1 MYSYNSYFGFSVS
14 PFSVTPDPSFFYPSP
29 VYQEAYANLQY
40 GIEAKKGFIVIAG
53 EVGTG
58 KTTLLRKL
66 MRDNLEGTIETA
78 FVFNTDLDFT
88 ELLQLIHE
96 DLGLGITDANKVKL
110 LLELNRYLITQVKQ
124 SHIVSVLV
132 DEAQNLSDDAL
143 EGLRLL
149 SNLETDEEKLI
160 QIVLMGQPELLA
172 KLDQPTLRQLKQ
184 RVALQCRLFPL
195 TRSEVGSYIEFR
207 LRTAGY
213 TGNDLFSRGAVRQI
227 TIYSRG
233 IPRLVNILCDNG
245 LLTAYARNRKNVSA
259 KIIEEVVSDLRL
271 GLEEQSTQA
280 EIAPAITPTKPKPAI
295 TPTKPEPAAI
305 HYTAKDIPPAQIL
318 SFTSCLGFV
327 GHKLRRILK
336 VPLQSLAV
344 ILGLVALASLISPK
358 NYFETARRNLH
369 EWVLLVKDQEPV
381 PQQLVKDQEPQEANA
396 KVEIEPE
403 NQRVIIPRGSSIYKI
418 ASETY
423 GANTA
428 LGVDLIKEFN
438 PEIKDLNR
446 VFVGQAL
453 LLPSLT
459 PGTLLRKQPDGSYRL
474 IATTFY
480 RLPRAGEY
488 VARLRNEGY
497 QVTLTPRKVTDNL
510 LLYRVE
516 IGGLKSFE
524 EAHHTW
530 LAMR

>member
-14 PFSVTPDPSFFYPSP
+14 PFSVTPDPSFFYPNP
-29 VYQEAYANLQY
+29 VYKEAYANLQY

-58 KTTLLRKL
+58 KTTLLRKM
-66 MRDNLEGTIETA
+66 MRDNLQGTIETA

-96 DLGLGITDANKVKL
+96 DLGLGIKEDANKVKL
-110 LLELNRYLITQVKQ
+110 LRELNEYLITQRNE

-172 KLDQPTLRQLKQ
+172 KLDRPTLRQLKQ

-195 TRSEVGSYIEFR
+195 IASEVGSYIEFR

-213 TGNDLFSRGAVRQI
+213 TGNDLFSPGAVRQI
-227 TIYSRG
+227 TISSRG
-233 IPRLVNILCDNG
+233 IPRLVNIICDNG
-245 LLTAYARNRKNVSA
+245 LLTAYARNQKNVSE
-259 KIIEEVVSDLRL
+259 KIIEEVVSDLRV
-271 GLEEQSTQA
+271 GLEEQPTQA
-280 EIAPAITPTKPKPAI
+280 AIAPAITPTKPQPA
-295 TPTKPEPAAI
+295 TI

-327 GHKLRRILK
+327 GHKLGHILK

-344 ILGLVALASLISPK
+344 ILGLVALGSFISPK
-358 NYFETARRNLH
+358 EYFEMARRNLH

-381 PQQLVKDQEPQEANA
+381 PQQLVKDQQPVPQQLVKDQELQEVNA
-396 KVEIEPE
+396 K
-403 NQRVIIPRGSSIYKI
+403 
-418 ASETY
+418 
-423 GANTA
+423 
-428 LGVDLIKEFN
+428 
-438 PEIKDLNR
+438 
-446 VFVGQAL
+446 
-453 LLPSLT
+453 
-459 PGTLLRKQPDGSYRL
+459 
-474 IATTFY
+474 
-480 RLPRAGEY
+480 
-488 VARLRNEGY
+488 
-497 QVTLTPRKVTDNL
+497 
-510 LLYRVE
+510 
-516 IGGLKSFE
+516 
-524 EAHHTW
+524 
-530 LAMR
+530 

>member
-14 PFSVTPDPSFFYPSP
+14 PFSVTPDPSFFYPNP

-40 GIEAKKGFIVIAG
+40 GIETKKGFIVIAG

-66 MRDNLEGTIETA
+66 MRDNLQGTIETA

-96 DLGLGITDANKVKL
+96 DLGLGIKDANKVQL
-110 LLELNRYLITQVKQ
+110 LRELDEYLITQRNQ

-149 SNLETDEEKLI
+149 SNFETDEEKLI

-172 KLDQPTLRQLKQ
+172 KLDRPTLRQLKQ

-195 TRSEVGSYIEFR
+195 IASEVGSYIEFR

-213 TGNDLFSRGAVRQI
+213 TGNDLFSPDAVRQI
-227 TIYSRG
+227 ATYSRG
-233 IPRLVNILCDNG
+233 IPRLVNVICDNG
-245 LLTAYARNRKNVSA
+245 LLTAYARDQKNVSA
-259 KIIEEVVSDLRL
+259 KIIKEVVSDLRV
-271 GLEEQSTQA
+271 GFEEQSTQA
-280 EIAPAITPTKPKPAI
+280 EIAPAVTR
-295 TPTKPEPAAI
+295 TKPEPATT

-344 ILGLVALASLISPK
+344 ILGLVALGSFISPK
-358 NYFETARRNLH
+358 NYFEMAKRNLH

-381 PQQLVKDQEPQEANA
+381 PQQLAKDQEPQEVNA

-403 NQRVIIPRGSSIYKI
+403 KQRVIIPRGSSIYKI

-497 QVTLTPRKVTDNL
+497 QVTLTPRKITDNL

-516 IGGLKSFE
+516 IGGLKGFE

>member
-29 VYQEAYANLQY
+29 VYKEAYANLQY

-96 DLGLGITDANKVKL
+96 DLGLGIKDANKVQL
-110 LLELNRYLITQVKQ
+110 LRELNEYLITQLKQ

-149 SNLETDEEKLI
+149 SNLETDDEKLI

-172 KLDQPTLRQLKQ
+172 KLDRPSLRQLKQ

-195 TRSEVGSYIEFR
+195 TRSEVGPYIDFR

-213 TGNDLFSRGAVRQI
+213 TGNDLFSPAAVRRI
-227 TIYSRG
+227 TLYSRG
-233 IPRLVNILCDNG
+233 IPRLVNIICDNG
-245 LLTAYARNRKNVSA
+245 LLTAYARDQKNVSA
-259 KIIEEVVSDLRL
+259 KIIKEVVSDLRL
-271 GLEEQSTQA
+271 GRFEEQFTQA
-280 EIAPAITPTKPKPAI
+280 EIAPPVTR
-295 TPTKPEPAAI
+295 TKPEPATI
-305 HYTAKDIPPAQIL
+305 HYTAKDIPPAHIL
-318 SFTSCLGFV
+318 SFSSCLGFV
-327 GHKLRRILK
+327 GYKLRHILK

-344 ILGLVALASLISPK
+344 ILGLVALASFISPK
-358 NYFETARRNLH
+358 NFIATSYRSFETAKRNLH

-403 NQRVIIPRGSSIYKI
+403 SQQVIIPHGSSIYKI

-459 PGTLLRKQPDGSYRL
+459 PGTLLRKQPDDSYRL

-488 VARLRNEGY
+488 AARLRNDGY
-497 QVTLTPRKVTDNL
+497 QVTITPRKVTDNL

-516 IGGLKSFE
+516 IGGLKGFE
-524 EAHHTW
+524 EAHDTW

>member
-29 VYQEAYANLQY
+29 VYKEAYANLQY

-66 MRDNLEGTIETA
+66 MRDNLEGIIETA
-78 FVFNTDLDFT
+78 FVFNTDLNFT

-96 DLGLGITDANKVKL
+96 DLGLGINDSNKVQL
-110 LLELNRYLITQVKQ
+110 LRELNEYLITQLNQ

-149 SNLETDEEKLI
+149 SNLETDDEKLI

-172 KLDQPTLRQLKQ
+172 KLDRPSLRQLKQ

-195 TRSEVGSYIEFR
+195 TRSEVGPYIDFR

-213 TGNDLFSRGAVRQI
+213 TGDDLFSRAAVRRI
-227 TIYSRG
+227 TLYSRG
-233 IPRLVNILCDNG
+233 IPRLVNIICDNG
-245 LLTAYARNRKNVSA
+245 LLTAYARDQKNVSA
-259 KIIEEVVSDLRL
+259 KIIKEVVSDLRL
-271 GLEEQSTQA
+271 GRLEEKSTQA
-280 EIAPAITPTKPKPAI
+280 EIAPPDIRTKPKPA
-295 TPTKPEPAAI
+295 TI
-305 HYTAKDIPPAQIL
+305 HYTAKDIPPAHIL

-327 GHKLRRILK
+327 GHKLRPMLK

-344 ILGLVALASLISPK
+344 ILGLVALGSFISPK
-358 NYFETARRNLH
+358 NFIATSYRSFETAKRNLH

-381 PQQLVKDQEPQEANA
+381 PQQLVKDQEPQEASA

-403 NQRVIIPRGSSIYKI
+403 SQRVIIPHGSSIYKI

-423 GANTA
+423 GANIA

-446 VFVGQAL
+446 VFAGQAL

-459 PGTLLRKQPDGSYRL
+459 PGTLLRKEPDGSYRL
-474 IATTFY
+474 IATTSY

-488 VARLRNEGY
+488 AARLRNEGY
-497 QVTLTPRKVTDNL
+497 QVTITPRKVTDHL

-516 IGGLKSFE
+516 IGGLKGFE

>member
-1 MYSYNSYFGFSVS
+1 
-14 PFSVTPDPSFFYPSP
+14 
-29 VYQEAYANLQY
+29 
-40 GIEAKKGFIVIAG
+40 
-53 EVGTG
+53 
-58 KTTLLRKL
+58 
-66 MRDNLEGTIETA
+66 
-78 FVFNTDLDFT
+78 
-88 ELLQLIHE
+88 
-96 DLGLGITDANKVKL
+96 
-110 LLELNRYLITQVKQ
+110 
-124 SHIVSVLV
+124 
-132 DEAQNLSDDAL
+132 
-143 EGLRLL
+143 
-149 SNLETDEEKLI
+149 
-160 QIVLMGQPELLA
+160 
-172 KLDQPTLRQLKQ
+172 
-184 RVALQCRLFPL
+184 
-195 TRSEVGSYIEFR
+195 
-207 LRTAGY
+207 
-213 TGNDLFSRGAVRQI
+213 
-227 TIYSRG
+227 
-233 IPRLVNILCDNG
+233 VNIICDNG
-245 LLTAYARNRKNVSA
+245 LLTAYARDQKNVSA
-259 KIIEEVVSDLRL
+259 KIIKEVVSDLRV
-271 GLEEQSTQA
+271 GFEEQSTQA
-280 EIAPAITPTKPKPAI
+280 EIAPAVTR
-295 TPTKPEPAAI
+295 TKPEPATT

-344 ILGLVALASLISPK
+344 ILGLVALGSFISPK
-358 NYFETARRNLH
+358 NYFEMAKRNLH

-381 PQQLVKDQEPQEANA
+381 PQQLAKDQEPQEVNA

-403 NQRVIIPRGSSIYKI
+403 KQRVIIPRGSSIYKI

-497 QVTLTPRKVTDNL
+497 QATITPRKVTDNL

-516 IGGLKSFE
+516 IGGLKGFE

>member
-66 MRDNLEGTIETA
+66 MRDNLQGTIETA

-96 DLGLGITDANKVKL
+96 DLGLGIKDANKVKL
-110 LLELNRYLITQVKQ
+110 LQELDEYLITQLNQ
-124 SHIVSVLV
+124 SHIVAVLV

-172 KLDQPTLRQLKQ
+172 KLDRPTLRQFKQ

-195 TRSEVGSYIEFR
+195 IPSEVGSYIEFR

-213 TGNDLFSRGAVRQI
+213 TGNDLFSRGAVRRI

-233 IPRLVNILCDNG
+233 IPRLVNIICDNG
-245 LLTAYARNRKNVSA
+245 LLTAYARNQKNVSA
-259 KIIEEVVSDLRL
+259 KMIKEVARDLRL
-271 GLEEQSTQA
+271 GLEGQSTQA
-280 EIAPAITPTKPKPAI
+280 DIARAV
-295 TPTKPEPAAI
+295 TPTKPEPATI
-305 HYTAKDIPPAQIL
+305 HYTAKDIPPAHIL

-327 GHKLRRILK
+327 GYKLRRILK

-344 ILGLVALASLISPK
+344 ILGLVALGSFISPK
-358 NYFETARRNLH
+358 NFIATSSRSFETAKRNLH

-403 NQRVIIPRGSSIYKI
+403 SQQVIIPHGSSIYKI

-423 GANTA
+423 GAKTA

-474 IATTFY
+474 IATTSY
-480 RLPRAGEY
+480 RQRRADEY
-488 VARLRNEGY
+488 AARLRNEGY

-516 IGGLKSFE
+516 IGGLKGFE
-524 EAHHTW
+524 EARDTW